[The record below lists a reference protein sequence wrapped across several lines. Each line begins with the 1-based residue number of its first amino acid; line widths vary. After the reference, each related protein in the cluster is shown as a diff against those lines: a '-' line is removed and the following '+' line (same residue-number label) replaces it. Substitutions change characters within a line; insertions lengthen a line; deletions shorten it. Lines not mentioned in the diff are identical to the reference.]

1 MAQWAS
7 RVFCHVNQGELL
19 CLEAEVTE
27 DGRSVVVV
35 VVVAVEVVVSQ
46 KAGGDAG
53 GLYLLC
59 ALSATGVKVSTIV
72 KETLMLHRHNLSHYK
87 LLTGDMGELYPVSCV
102 EVLPGD
108 IFRHKTNA
116 LIRFSPLV
124 SPVMHPV
131 RINFDHWFV
140 PTRLLDSNWEAF
152 ITGGEDGL
160 DNTTLPTVTVP
171 TPASN
176 GPLLDYLGVPPIAGQ
191 AVIAYPVRAY
201 NKIFNEFYRDQD
213 LVTAVAEDSL
223 TLQRVAWPKDYF
235 TSARPWA
242 QKGPAVTL
250 PLGTSAPITGIGKAT
265 GVYQSSSVGA
275 KEAGGNDETYTKWQ
289 VVDESTGD
297 KQFRVEEDPNNL
309 GYPNLYADLTNA
321 TAASIIDLR
330 EAIALQRFMELRA
343 RTGGRYAEYLRAAFK
358 VAPQDSRLQR
368 PERLGGGKRTASF
381 SEVLYTAEGASNPVG
396 HMVGHGIS
404 AAGSRRYRRH
414 FQEHGFV
421 LTLMFVRPVSIYG
434 QGLHRKFS
442 RLVKEDYYQKELEM
456 IGAQE
461 VQDQEVWCDATAPV
475 TFGYQERYREY
486 KEEPSTVHGEFRT
499 TLNHWHISRE
509 FASMPALN
517 QTFTD
522 CNPRKDIHADTASH
536 GLYAFVNHS
545 IQALRLVTR
554 RGAVGSFR

>member
-1 MAQWAS
+1 
-7 RVFCHVNQGELL
+7 
-19 CLEAEVTE
+19 
-27 DGRSVVVV
+27 
-35 VVVAVEVVVSQ
+35 
-46 KAGGDAG
+46 
-53 GLYLLC
+53 
-59 ALSATGVKVSTIV
+59 
-72 KETLMLHRHNLSHYK
+72 MLHRHNLSHYK
-87 LLTGDMGELYPVSCV
+87 LLTGDMGELYPVSCI

-108 IFRHKTNA
+108 VIRQSTKA
-116 LIRFSPLV
+116 LVRFSPLV
-124 SPVMHPV
+124 APVMHPV
-131 RINFDHWFV
+131 RVTFDHWFV
-140 PTRLLDSNWEAF
+140 PTRLLDSNWESF

-160 DNTTLPTVTVP
+160 DSTTLPTVTVP
-171 TPASN
+171 TPATD
-176 GPLLDYLGVPPIAGQ
+176 GPLLDYLGVPPVATQ
-191 AVIAYPVRAY
+191 AVLAYPVRAY

-223 TLQRVAWPKDYF
+223 TLQKVAWAKDYF
-235 TSARPWA
+235 TSSRPWA
-242 QKGPAVTL
+242 QKGPAVSL
-250 PLGTSAPITGIGKAT
+250 PLGTTAPVVGKLTEQMRIHTANEDVPVHTAGSPYGWGKNAAWTGGTNLDVFGGIGADGSLT
-265 GVYQSSSVGA
+265 GY
-275 KEAGGNDETYTKWQ
+275 ET
-289 VVDESTGD
+289 
-297 KQFRVEEDPNNL
+297 
-309 GYPNLYADLTNA
+309 DLTNA

-358 VAPQDSRLQR
+358 VSPQDSRLQR
-368 PERLGGGKRTASF
+368 PERLGGGKRTVAF

-396 HMVGHGIS
+396 HMAGHGIT
-404 AAGSRRYRRH
+404 AAGTRRYRRA
-414 FQEHGFV
+414 FPEHGYI

-442 RLVKEDYYQKELEM
+442 RLVKEDFYQKELEL

-461 VQDQEVWCDATAPV
+461 VDDQEVFCDATAPV

-517 QTFTD
+517 QTFIECD
-522 CNPRKDIHADTASH
+522 PRKDIHADTASH
-536 GLYAFVNHS
+536 GLYAMVSHG